1 MESLIIVGAGGLARE
16 TLEAVDAVND
26 IDPTWSF
33 LGFADDDPDLQG
45 ASVAGHPVLGPVGAV
60 DDHPEARLLV
70 CVASPTRNV
79 ARKALAERLG
89 PPERFA
95 TVVHPAATVSRST
108 VLGPGTIVLA
118 GTVTTADVGIGAH
131 VIVMPG
137 VVLTHDDVVKDFAT
151 FGAGARLGGRA
162 HVGEGAYIG
171 SGASVREDRSIG
183 SWSLVGMGAV
193 VTKDVP
199 PYEVWVG
206 APARFIR
213 TLATDPLQA
222 EPVTKE
228 R

>member
-26 IDPTWSF
+26 VNPTWSF
-33 LGFADDDPDLQG
+33 LGFADDDPNLQG
-45 ASVAGHPVLGPVGAV
+45 TSVAGHPVLGPVEAV
-60 DDHPEARLLV
+60 DDHSDARLLV
-70 CVASPTRNV
+70 CVASPTRNA
-79 ARKALAERLG
+79 ARKALAGRLG
-89 PPERFA
+89 SPERFA

-108 VLGPGTIVLA
+108 LLGPGTIVLA
-118 GTVTTADVGIGAH
+118 GTVTTADVAIGAH

-137 VVLTHDDVVKDFAT
+137 VVLTHDDVVEDFAT

-171 SGASVREDRSIG
+171 SGAAIREDRTIG
-183 SWSLVGMGAV
+183 TWSVIGMGAV

-199 PYEVWVG
+199 PREVWVG
-206 APARFIR
+206 SPARFLR
-213 TLATDPLQA
+213 AQQAGSMSFDDPSKA
-222 EPVTKE
+222 